1 MNLVY
6 LNILKLSF
14 CYYCG
19 PPAVSS
25 WPTRGNCLFKKDR
38 SHYSNLAMKYKTVF
52 LCVQPLLPFIAS
64 LAGLHFGVLY
74 HYSSQA
80 GGSNTPSCWLSVA
93 IKQ

>member
-38 SHYSNLAMKYKTVF
+38 SHYSNLAMKYKTVCF
-52 LCVQPLLPFIAS
+52 CVYSHCSLSLHPLQACILESCTTTLAKQLAVIHLHVGCQLP
-64 LAGLHFGVLY
+64 
-74 HYSSQA
+74 
-80 GGSNTPSCWLSVA
+80 
-93 IKQ
+93 